1 MSSRRGPLAAFVAF
15 GLLWGALA
23 ALAPALQTAVGA
35 SKGAFGL
42 ALLFVAVGSVP
53 AMLLTGRE
61 LDRRGTR
68 ILPWLL
74 AGMAASAVLPAL
86 AGSVPALAAGLLVVG
101 VFTGATD
108 VAMNAAVSEL
118 EARQGTRLMQLAHA
132 LYSAGR
138 ARRRARDRARA
149 RAGRRPAAHPRRGRD
164 RAPRARPRLNLR
176 HERVEP
182 RPAASRGLRLS
193 RAAIPLGIACAAAF
207 VIEGGM
213 ENWGAIFL
221 ERDLEASPAVSA
233 LAPAAY
239 GGAMMLG
246 RLSGQWLESRLGDT
260 VLFAGAMAVALV
272 GLLGAAVAP
281 NVPLAIAAFFVG
293 GAGISIAAPAL
304 FGAGGRLATPEERGR
319 AVATVTTLGYLGFL
333 VGPPIV
339 GGLAEAIGLR
349 AAFAALAFL
358 AVALVVAAPRLA
370 SLRTCPRDCP
380 WDTSGVDSAMPPRAR
395 RPEPR
400 PASCRELRARPGR
413 RRRRPRHRPRWLQR
427 GRR

>member
-1 MSSRRGPLAAFVAF
+1 MSRRGPLAAFIAF
-15 GLLWGALA
+15 GLLWGTLA

-74 AGMAASAVLPAL
+74 AGMAASAVLPGL
-86 AGSVPALAAGLLVVG
+86 AGSVPALAAGLLAVG
-101 VFTGATD
+101 LFTGATD

-118 EARQGTRLMQLAHA
+118 EAKRGTRLMQLAHA
-132 LYSAGR
+132 LYSAGVLVGALATGL
-138 ARRRARDRARA
+138 ARELGADRLHILGAVSIA
-149 RAGRRPAAHPRRGRD
+149 LLAA
-164 RAPRARPRLNLR
+164 AAMNLR

-221 ERDLEASPAVSA
+221 ERDLGAGPGASA

-260 VLFAGAMAVALV
+260 LLLAGAMTVALL
-272 GLLGAAVAP
+272 GLIGAAAAP
-281 NVPLAIAAFFVG
+281 NVPTAIAAFFVG

-304 FGAGGRLATPEERGR
+304 FGAGGRLATPEERGS

-333 VGPPIV
+333 IGPPIV

-349 AAFAALAFL
+349 AAFVALAL
-358 AVALVVAAPRLA
+358 IAAGLIVATPRLR
-370 SLRTCPRDCP
+370 L
-380 WDTSGVDSAMPPRAR
+380 SGRGPGTDPGT
-395 RPEPR
+395 RPV
-400 PASCRELRARPGR
+400 
-413 RRRRPRHRPRWLQR
+413 
-427 GRR
+427 

>member
-1 MSSRRGPLAAFVAF
+1 MRRRGPLAAFFAF
-15 GLLWGALA
+15 GLLWGGWA
-23 ALAPALQTAVGA
+23 ALAPAVQAAVGA

-42 ALLFVAVGSVP
+42 ALLFLAVGSVP
-53 AMLLTGRE
+53 AMLLTGRA

-74 AGMAASAVLPAL
+74 ACLAVSALLPAFV
-86 AGSVPALAAGLLVVG
+86 GSVPTLAASLLVLG

-118 EARQGTRLMQLAHA
+118 EARRDARLMQIAHA
-132 LYSAGR
+132 LFSAGVLVGALATGL
-138 ARRRARDRARA
+138 ARELG
-149 RAGRRPAAHPRRGRD
+149 AGRLEVLGGFAAVIVV
-164 RAPRARPRLNLR
+164 AAAMNLR
-176 HERVEP
+176 HERVLP
-182 RPAASRGLRLS
+182 HMSAARGPRLS

-221 ERDLEASPAVSA
+221 ERDLDAGPGVSA
-233 LAPAAY
+233 LAPASY

-246 RLSGQWLESRLGDT
+246 RFSGQWLERKLGDT
-260 VLFAGAMAVALV
+260 LLLGGAMAVALV
-272 GLLGAAVAP
+272 GLLGAAAAP

-304 FGAGGRLATPEERGR
+304 FGAGGRLASAEERGR

-339 GGLAEAIGLR
+339 GGVAELTGLR
-349 AAFAALAFL
+349 ASFGVLALIAA
-358 AVALVVAAPRLA
+358 ALVVATPRLGLQGRVPG
-370 SLRTCPRDCP
+370 SDPGT
-380 WDTSGVDSAMPPRAR
+380 
-395 RPEPR
+395 RPVETV
-400 PASCRELRARPGR
+400 
-413 RRRRPRHRPRWLQR
+413 
-427 GRR
+427 